1 VVVSI
6 SQGFGQTEDRVEWWV
21 VSDLDIPVRGTF
33 TARAVSL
40 STGRTTVLS
49 TLQVHLPAD
58 ASQMV
63 LSLPVKSFDPE
74 REILL
79 GSLEDCEGK
88 PHLSPSTWYALLPRT
103 AFLYHQHQS
112 P

>member
-1 VVVSI
+1 
-6 SQGFGQTEDRVEWWV
+6 
-21 VSDLDIPVRGTF
+21 LDSPVRGTF

-40 STGRTTVLS
+40 STGQTSLLS
-49 TLQVHLPAD
+49 THQIDLPAD